1 MMNSQHLYVVAVA
14 VILGCATGAS
24 GTSRPAAGSRSSNVL
39 AAEQIAAFGVE
50 GRSAYDLVARLR
62 PKWLVVRGVQSLVGP
77 SDSTEFALVMV
88 DDHPVGRIGALRDIQ
103 AYQVA
108 DMRYY
113 DIGEAGGKFGARG
126 ASGVIEVRL
135 KSPSRE

>member
-1 MMNSQHLYVVAVA
+1 MNGKHLHMVVAVA
-14 VILGCATGAS
+14 AIVGCATGAS
-24 GTSRPAAGSRSSNVL
+24 GTSSSSTGTRSSSVL
-39 AAEQIAAFGVE
+39 GAEQITAFGVE
-50 GRSAYDLVARLR
+50 GRTAYDLVARLR
-62 PKWLVVRGVQSLVGP
+62 PKWLVVRGVQSIAQA

-113 DIGEAGGKFGARG
+113 DVGEAGGKFGGRG

-135 KSPSRE
+135 KSPSRR

>member
-1 MMNSQHLYVVAVA
+1 MNGQHLYLVAIAAIV
-14 VILGCATGAS
+14 GCATGTSGAS
-24 GTSRPAAGSRSSNVL
+24 STYAAPRSGNVL

-50 GRSAYDLVARLR
+50 GRTAYDLVARLR

-88 DDHPVGRIGALRDIQ
+88 DGHPAGRIGSLRDIQ

-108 DMRYY
+108 DIRYY
-113 DIGEAGGKFGARG
+113 DVGEAGGKFGGRG

-135 KSPSRE
+135 KSPSHQ